1 MKILGITLGALT
13 LLTAGAGAAIYL
25 GYIPAFWLYES
36 PERSAR
42 YYPQDTLAYAW
53 LTLNPSADQ
62 RRQMTDIWNRLNEIP
77 SARDVIEEWQELLD
91 DETGIDFE
99 RHIAPWIGPA
109 FSLAIMDVD
118 DPAQADGIAAL
129 DAAATLGVR
138 DESVAA
144 EFLDKWLD
152 YLRDT
157 NSADFDRD
165 PYGDFDLWI
174 DQSGNGNGAYALSPD
189 LMVFATN
196 EDAMEDVL
204 DRIAGDADRSLA
216 SNENFNAARAA
227 LPNRRFASLYIDTE
241 QIADLSPD
249 LSGAA
254 DGLGSLD
261 AGIFATPAWMAAS
274 AGWLDRGIAFDA
286 VSPANPSKL
295 DIPPVANAPDLL
307 PAPTMAF
314 VALAFD
320 PNADNWR
327 AELQDYPLA
336 DIIEPYGFDADFINL
351 WTADLGS
358 APELTRESTLA
369 DALDVAFEIADDF
382 TGIHPETELLDYLD
396 GDLIAAIQPFDF
408 GDLQDN
414 PEQTAID
421 AVAMLSYNP
430 DSENDLEDTTE
441 DIIDLIAEF
450 LDLNIDDA
458 RLDIG
463 ADTDARVFALDDTA
477 YAPAYALHARYLTFA
492 TTPAALRAII
502 QTQLGE
508 RETLSS
514 APEYARAASRLLA
527 NPQFVAYA
535 DLNAILTRTARA
547 DLSITRDEY
556 RALQKSISAAAISA
570 QYGGDRNKLNL
581 VLTLFPED

>member
-1 MKILGITLGALT
+1 MKILGITLGVLA

-62 RRQMTDIWNRLNEIP
+62 RRHMTDIWDRLNEIP

-109 FSLAIMDVD
+109 FSLAVMDID
-118 DPAQADGIAAL
+118 DPTQADGIADV
-129 DAAATLGVR
+129 DAAATIGVR

-157 NSADFDRD
+157 NAADFDRD

-204 DRIAGDADRSLA
+204 DRITGDNARSLA
-216 SNENFNAARAA
+216 SNENFNTARAA

-241 QIADLSPD
+241 RIADLSPD
-249 LSGAA
+249 LSGASAGLA
-254 DGLGSLD
+254 DID

-286 VSPANPSKL
+286 ASPANPSKL
-295 DIPPVANAPDLL
+295 NIPPVANAPDML
-307 PAPTMAF
+307 PADTMAF
-314 VALAFD
+314 AALAFD

-336 DIIEPYGFDADFINL
+336 DFIEPYGADFINL
-351 WTADLGS
+351 WAADLGS
-358 APELTRESTLA
+358 APELDADSTLA
-369 DALDVAFEIADDF
+369 DALDVALEVINDF

-396 GDLIAAIQPFDF
+396 GDLIIAAQPFDF
-408 GDLQDN
+408 GDVESN
-414 PEQTAID
+414 PEQTPID
-421 AVAMLSYNP
+421 AVAMLSYLP
-430 DSENDLEDTTE
+430 DNESDLEDTIE

-450 LDLNIDDA
+450 LFLDIDDA
-458 RLDIG
+458 RVDIG
-463 ADTDARVFALDDTA
+463 ADNDARAFALDATA
-477 YAPAYALHARYLTFA
+477 YAPAYALHAGYLTFA
-492 TTPAALRAII
+492 TTPAALQAIT

-514 APEYARAASRLLA
+514 NPEYTRAASRLLSA
-527 NPQFVAYA
+527 PQFIAYA
-535 DLNAILTRTARA
+535 DLNAILTQTDRA

-556 RALQKSISAAAISA
+556 RALQKSLSAAALSA

-581 VLTLFPED
+581 VLTLFPDD